1 MKVTQEK
8 LPASQIGLEIEIT
21 PEKTKETYEKVV
33 KNLASTANI
42 PGFRKGKV
50 PRQILLQRLG
60 VTRIKAAALEELI
73 QYGIEQALE
82 QEQIQALGQP
92 QLRSS
97 FEELINNYEPGKPL
111 TFAASVDVPPEPN
124 LGEYTS
130 LQVKAEEVKY
140 DPEQVDKVLESERQ
154 EMATLIPVEGR
165 SAQIGDVAVV
175 DFKGVV
181 VASEGEDETAEP
193 QPIPGGEATDFQ
205 LEMQDD
211 KFIPGF
217 VTGIVGMNPGETR
230 EVSAQ
235 FPDPY
240 ANEDLAGKPAVFTV
254 TIKELKE
261 KELPELNDDFAQEVS
276 EYETLADLRS
286 SLEERFQKEAE
297 QKTKANKQE
306 ALLGEL
312 LKQVEVDLPESMI
325 QQEVDAMLT
334 QTAMR
339 LSQQGLDIKKL
350 FTQDV
355 IPQLRERSRG
365 EAVERIKRSLALR
378 EIGKR
383 ESIQVSEGEIDARVQ
398 ELLEQY
404 AEKDVDHE
412 RLREV
417 VENELLTEK
426 IIDWLLERSTVEL
439 VPEGSLSEAETETE
453 TEIEEEVKAADSD
466 AATETVEQTPQ
477 VSAEISPQDTE
488 STEGQ

>member
-60 VTRIKAAALEELI
+60 VARIKAAALEELI

-276 EYETLADLRS
+276 EYESLADLRS

-404 AEKDVDHE
+404 AEKDVDQE